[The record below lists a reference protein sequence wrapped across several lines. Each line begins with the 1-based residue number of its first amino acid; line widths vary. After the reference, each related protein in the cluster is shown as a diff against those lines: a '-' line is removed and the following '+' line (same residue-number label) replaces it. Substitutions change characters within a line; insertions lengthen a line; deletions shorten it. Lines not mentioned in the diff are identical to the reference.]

1 MLLPPSYY
9 TLPIPHI
16 YTVYSRITVDEVKIL
31 SHMEEEYQV
40 DLWGVVEG
48 GHDMDRLNN
57 IVNLSAV
64 ITYWNLYHGLD
75 GGKIEELKRKFKA
88 L

>member
-1 MLLPPSYY
+1 M
-9 TLPIPHI
+9 I
-16 YTVYSRITVDEVKIL
+16 YIHHVYSRITVDEAKIL
-31 SHMEEEYQV
+31 SRMEEEYQV